1 MKELYRFRQ
10 FLTEGVTADE
20 ITSRVRKLGK
30 EKGIEDKY
38 IEDYIDELDGNF
50 EPDAYENSTDKDL
63 LDDLKSYI
71 DLSEGVVKEEDIAEM
86 AYERDSVE
94 DIVKRIKPIL
104 ANHPQLKKQ
113 EDPEQYLIDFVTKRK
128 RFINKNEA
136 PIGKD
141 KFARIFGTMPYD
153 KYIKLQFNE
162 YIYSTTP

>member
-10 FLTEGVTADE
+10 FLAEGVTTDE

-71 DLSEGVVKEEDIAEM
+71 DLSEGVIKEEDIAEM

-141 KFARIFGTMPYD
+141 KFAYNVGTMPYD
-153 KYIKLQFNE
+153 KYINLQFNE